1 MNNDSYEIAL
11 FNTFLRK
18 RYKNWFEKEMPE
30 CLLGEEPTG
39 SIWIKKVR

>member
-11 FNTFLRK
+11 FITFLQK